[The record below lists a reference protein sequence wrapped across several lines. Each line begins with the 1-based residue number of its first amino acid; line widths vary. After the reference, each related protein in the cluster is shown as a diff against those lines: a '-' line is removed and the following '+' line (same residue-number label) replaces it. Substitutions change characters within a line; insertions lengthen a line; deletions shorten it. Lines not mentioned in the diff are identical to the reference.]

1 MDTTQFFLN
10 PRSIRTHVPEP
21 TFERGMSLYI
31 TQQVLDC
38 TVNHSS
44 TNEWEIEGT
53 VQGSKREAYRVS
65 AMVEVDPTGDL
76 SFFKGDCSCPVGDN
90 CKHAVALTVKAAFK
104 SARPNTGLA
113 TSGGPAY
120 YANAQPLPVAPSA
133 QELQQKLEAQTRAA
147 LERETTAA
155 RQKVSQ
161 WLDLFGKD
169 ADTDAPVP
177 AQDNASAAPAE
188 EHVVY
193 ILTAERQGHLTL
205 LNLGFGY
212 SKRLRNGNWAKVK
225 LPRYGQLYNASAQ
238 DTEIV
243 RLIQS
248 LGRNR
253 LVNAYS
259 AGDKAPLAGE
269 TGRLALELA
278 ANTGHL
284 FDLSAERVLGT
295 PIRLGAPR
303 PVTGPGMKLPRLNRP
318 SRCGRCGPP
327 WARILKTPLPR
338 MPAPIGTR
346 IRHRSTLTPSVA
358 NAARWKC
365 LACRHNTSACC
376 SRPHRFPNR
385 PLRCTRPRCC
395 AAWPGCRCR
404 LCSKRRWSSRASCLR
419 RT

>member
-1 MDTTQFFLN
+1 MDTAQFFLN

-76 SFFKGDCSCPVGDN
+76 SFFNGDCSCPVGNN

-104 SARPNTGLA
+104 SARPNAGSS
-113 TSGGPAY
+113 TSGRPFLPAVQY
-120 YANAQPLPVAPSA
+120 TNAAQITPTPSP
-133 QELQQKLEAQTRAA
+133 QQVQQKLEAQAQVAR
-147 LERETTAA
+147 ERESTLA
-155 RQKVSQ
+155 RQKVGQ

-169 ADTDAPVP
+169 ADAALAAEGAAAEPG
-177 AQDNASAAPAE
+177 ASDLPAE
-188 EHVVY
+188 ERVVY
-193 ILTAERQGHLTL
+193 LLTAERHGAGQL

-212 SKRLRNGNWAKVK
+212 SKRLRSGNWAKVK
-225 LPRYGQLYNASAQ
+225 LPRYGQVHNASSQ
-238 DTEIV
+238 DMEIV

-248 LGRNR
+248 MGRSN

-259 AGDKAPLAGE
+259 AADKAPLTGE

-278 ANTGHL
+278 ASTGFL
-284 FDLSAERVLGT
+284 FDVSAERVLGM

-303 PVTGPGMKLPRLNRP
+303 PVRWAWNEVAAKSAPEPLWALRATLEPDAGHDVNDADDGDDVKAPNR
-318 SRCGRCGPP
+318 
-327 WARILKTPLPR
+327 
-338 MPAPIGTR
+338 
-346 IRHRSTLTPSVA
+346 
-358 NAARWKC
+358 ARWYP
-365 LACRHNTSACC
+365 NTPPLTE
-376 SRPHRFPNR
+376 SR
-385 PLRCTRPRCC
+385 
-395 AAWPGCRCR
+395 
-404 LCSKRRWSSRASCLR
+404 
-419 RT
+419 